1 MCKRRIML
9 KREKEIIGIIRYI
22 AFDDRHRVLVED
34 ELEWMKEKMKE
45 IKRVVAVLPYI
56 DFNGISETNDEILA
70 KFKKEK

>member
-1 MCKRRIML
+1 ML

-34 ELEWMKEKMKE
+34 ELEWMEEKMKE

-56 DFNGISETNDEILA
+56 DFDGIVETNDEILV
-70 KFKKEK
+70 KFEKEKVDER

>member
-1 MCKRRIML
+1 ML

-34 ELEWMKEKMKE
+34 ELEWMKAKMEE
-45 IKRVVAVLPYI
+45 IKRVVTVLPYI
-56 DFNGISETNDEILA
+56 DFDGISETNDEILA